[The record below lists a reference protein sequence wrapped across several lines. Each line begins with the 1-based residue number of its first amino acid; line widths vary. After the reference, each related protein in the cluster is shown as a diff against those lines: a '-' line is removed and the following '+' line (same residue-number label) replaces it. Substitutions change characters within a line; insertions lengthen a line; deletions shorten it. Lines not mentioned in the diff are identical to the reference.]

1 MMDGQL
7 RRFDLDEIRADF
19 PILARKVH
27 GKPLVYLDSAAS
39 AQKPRQVIDALTS
52 AYLDTYAN
60 VHRGLHFLSE
70 TSTDLYED
78 VRGKVAG
85 FLGAKK
91 LNEEGVEENN
101 PDEIVLTSSATAA
114 FNLVARSWA
123 ETKLGPGDEILIS
136 IAEHHANIVPWQLAA
151 QKTGAVLRAFEL
163 EPDGGFNIS
172 KLTAMVGKETK
183 IISVPHV
190 SNVLGT
196 VFPLERIARV
206 AHDAGALMVVD
217 GCQGAPHMAVD
228 VSAIGADVYIFAPHK
243 LYGPNGVGVMW
254 AKGEILEQMP
264 PFMGGGDMI
273 EHVTIEGATYVKAPL
288 KFEAGTPAIA
298 ETIALGAAI
307 DYVQSIGMDAIREHE
322 LEVLDYAHERLGAV
336 KGLTIIGT
344 APQKSGVVSFI
355 MDCAHPHDISTIIDR
370 YGVAIRVGHHCAL
383 PLMDHLGLT
392 STARASIGVYTRR
405 QEFDRLAE
413 ALEKVRKIFG

>member
-19 PILARKVH
+19 PILAREVH

-70 TSTDLYED
+70 ASTDLYES

-85 FLGAKK
+85 FLGAGSH
-91 LNEEGVEENN
+91 N
-101 PDEIVLTSSATAA
+101 EIVLTSSATAA

-151 QKTGAVLRAFEL
+151 QKTGAVLRAFEI
-163 EPDGGFNIS
+163 EPDGGFDIS
-172 KLTAMVGKETK
+172 KLTAMVGGKTK
-183 IISVPHV
+183 IIAVPHV

-206 AHDAGALMVVD
+206 ARDAGALMVVD

-243 LYGPNGVGVMW
+243 LYGPNGVGAMW
-254 AKGEILEQMP
+254 ARAEILEQMP

-273 EHVTIEGATYVKAPL
+273 ERVTIEKTTYAEAPL
-288 KFEAGTPAIA
+288 RFEAGTPAIA

-307 DYVQSIGMDAIREHE
+307 DYVQSIGMNAIREHE
-322 LEVLDYAHERLGAV
+322 LEVLAYAHERLGAV

-344 APQKSGVVSFI
+344 APQKSGVVSFT

-370 YGVAIRVGHHCAL
+370 EGVAIRAGNHCAQ
-383 PLMDHLGLT
+383 PLMDHLGVT
-392 STARASIGVYTRR
+392 STARASIGVYTRS

-413 ALEKVRKIFG
+413 ALEKVRKILG